1 MFWAVFWAGAR
12 VRRCCCFAVSLGLA
26 VNSNDFQLWLGLVID

>member
-1 MFWAVFWAGAR
+1 MSVLGRVWAGAR
-12 VRRCCCFAVSLGLA
+12 VRRCCCFA